1 MWNLKSNVKFC
12 YNFYGL
18 YMDNNLNVQMGKV
31 YYSFVKI
38 YSDLNLETS

>member
-1 MWNLKSNVKFC
+1 MWNLKSNVKLC

-18 YMDNNLNVQMGKV
+18 YMDNLNVQMGKV